1 MKDTLEQQVPENGKP
16 EPNRMSDVELAVSK
30 LLRLGVF
37 ISAAVIII
45 GLIQYLVTGNS
56 GYPGDTYPTSF
67 GTILHGFIQWKSMAV
82 IETGLL
88 LLILTPV
95 LRVFVSLFVFM
106 QEKDYRFAAITALV
120 FIILIVSFL
129 LGKAG

>member
-1 MKDTLEQQVPENGKP
+1 MEQNQQQRKNSRAFE
-16 EPNRMSDVELAVSK
+16 VELIISK
-30 LLRLGVF
+30 MLRVGV
-37 ISAAVIII
+37 IIAGAVIVI
-45 GLIQYLVTGNS
+45 GLLQYLITGDS
-56 GYPGDTYPTSF
+56 GYPGETFPTSF
-67 GTILHGFIQWKSMAV
+67 GGIFEGLFQLKAMAV

-95 LRVFVSLFVFM
+95 FRVFVSLFVFWA
-106 QEKDYRFAAITALV
+106 EKDYRFVAITAVV